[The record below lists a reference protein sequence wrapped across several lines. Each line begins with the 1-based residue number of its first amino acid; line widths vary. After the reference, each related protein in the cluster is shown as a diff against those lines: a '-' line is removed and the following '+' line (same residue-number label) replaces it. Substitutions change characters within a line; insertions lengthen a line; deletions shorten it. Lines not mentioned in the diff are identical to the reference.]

1 MSPTTSQNNGGNMKR
16 YKNITDHVII
26 TDNQS
31 EKKSIIPAKDD
42 SITITIR
49 VDPVIYGRF
58 KAFCTKAGSS
68 KREVASEA
76 IAYWILF
83 LAKEA
88 GNEGIEQARQDW
100 KEKRL

>member
-1 MSPTTSQNNGGNMKR
+1 MKK
-16 YKNITDHVII
+16 YIGISDHV
-26 TDNQS
+26 TLNPDNQS
-31 EKKSIIPAKDD
+31 KSQNKHAKHIYGEN

-83 LAKEA
+83 MAKEA